1 MRSTKPTILF
11 TVLLAIAAATGMARY
26 RDTLSDGDLVK
37 YAKQFHGSRDF
48 AAFPKA
54 GAVIGT
60 YRGAKLVA
68 EVRCSDVCPDYTRL
82 VIRYDAKPGADCQA
96 VGGSEVDVL
105 MPFAIAVRNE
115 KFCVPRVLVEG
126 GLYSAP

>member
-1 MRSTKPTILF
+1 MRPTVLF
-11 TVLLAIAAATGMARY
+11 TVLLAIAVATGMARY
-26 RDTLSDGDLVK
+26 RDTMSDDDLVK
-37 YAKQFHGSRDF
+37 YAKQFHGHRDF
-48 AAFPKA
+48 AAYPKA

-60 YRGAKLVA
+60 HRGAKLIA
-68 EVRCSDVCPDYTRL
+68 ELRCSDVCPDYTRL
-82 VIRYDAKPGADCQA
+82 VIRYDAKPGPDCQA

-115 KFCVPRVLVEG
+115 KFCVPRVLVQN